1 MSKQFDA
8 TTKELLERR
17 PRAWLKFLLGRD
29 LGEVRVVNA
38 DLSTITSEAD
48 KVFRVGGKKPWMV
61 HVELVSSRRPD
72 LPLRIQRYNIL
83 VRCRHKLPVQS
94 VVVLLRREADG
105 PNLSGLLQDHLPSG
119 VRYHEFLYNVVR
131 VWERPAEE
139 ILAGDIATL
148 PLAPIASVSSAELP
162 GLIRRMEDRLKREAT
177 PAEAADSWTAAYL
190 LMGLVYPE
198 NVAKALLQG
207 VRNMKESTT
216 YQAILRE
223 GRAEGKA
230 EGKAEEARRIL
241 LRLGRKQFGPP
252 KAAIKAKIEA
262 ITDLDRL
269 EQLTVRILD
278 AKNWAELIALP

>member
-1 MSKQFDA
+1 
-8 TTKELLERR
+8 
-17 PRAWLKFLLGRD
+17 
-29 LGEVRVVNA
+29 
-38 DLSTITSEAD
+38 
-48 KVFRVGGKKPWMV
+48 
-61 HVELVSSRRPD
+61 
-72 LPLRIQRYNIL
+72 
-83 VRCRHKLPVQS
+83 VQS

-177 PAEAADSWTAAYL
+177 PAEATDSWAATYL

-198 NVAKALLQG
+198 NVAKALLRG

-216 YQAILRE
+216 YQAILRA

-230 EGKAEEARRIL
+230 EEAKRIL
-241 LRLGRKQFGPP
+241 LRLGRKRLGPP

-269 EQLTVRILD
+269 EQLTDRVLD
-278 AKNWAELIALP
+278 AKSWAEGIAGP